1 MTMILDTR
9 AVSSEVRPEY
19 WSAAIAE
26 HFFPVRIESAAAPAF
41 EARLS
46 GGQVGPLFVRTISG
60 PPHRVTRTR
69 QLVERLD
76 PECILMYVPLRG
88 TCRVGQGDRICELRP
103 GEVAV
108 QDTST
113 PSSFEAVS
121 GFDVSVVAFPK
132 WFLGGD
138 AVTCAR
144 RAAERLAGPD
154 SAMLRLSSSLIAGIG
169 RFAEGPAPSS
179 AEGGG
184 VADMLL
190 ALLRGLCAEDDS
202 DSGAGAR
209 AATLETRMRQFALAR
224 LADPD
229 LGPEQ
234 LARAHFVSTRYVH
247 KLFAPLGG
255 VSGWI
260 REQRLL
266 AAARELRETDTPVS
280 EIALRYG
287 YRNAASFARAF
298 RTAQGL
304 SPRESR
310 RAREVQTLHEGRP
323 VQLRG

>member
-9 AVSSEVRPEY
+9 VVSSDVRPEY
-19 WSAAIAE
+19 WSAGIAE
-26 HFFPVRIESAAAPAF
+26 HFFPVRIEPASEPVF

-69 QLVERLD
+69 QLVDRLD
-76 PECILMYVPLRG
+76 PECILMYLPRRG

-121 GFDVSVVAFPK
+121 GFDVSVIAFPK
-132 WFLGGD
+132 WYIGGD
-138 AVTCAR
+138 APAFAR
-144 RAAERLAGPD
+144 HAAERLAGPD
-154 SAMLRLSSSLIAGIG
+154 STMLRLSSSLLVGIG
-169 RFAEGPAPSS
+169 RLAEGPPPSS
-179 AEGGG
+179 AEGDS
-184 VADMLL
+184 VANMML
-190 ALLRGLCAEDDS
+190 ALLRGLCADHDG
-202 DSGAGAR
+202 DSGANAR
-209 AATLETRMRQFALAR
+209 AATLEARMRQYALAH
-224 LADPD
+224 LADPE

-260 REQRLL
+260 REQRLFS
-266 AAARELRETDTPVS
+266 AARELRETDTPVS
-280 EIALRYG
+280 EVALQYG

-298 RTAQGL
+298 RKAQGH

-310 RAREVQTLHEGRP
+310 RARELQLFGEGRP
-323 VQLRG
+323 TQPVG

>member
-19 WSAAIAE
+19 WSAGIAE
-26 HFFPVRIESAAAPAF
+26 HFFPVRIEPSADPAF

-60 PPHRVTRTR
+60 QPHRVTRTR
-69 QLVERLD
+69 QLVDRLD
-76 PECILMYVPLRG
+76 PECILMYVPRRG
-88 TCRVGQGDRICELRP
+88 ICRVGQGDRICELYP

-132 WFLGGD
+132 WLIGGD
-138 AVTCAR
+138 AAACAR

-154 SAMLRLSSSLIAGIG
+154 STILRLSSSLIGGLGAL
-169 RFAEGPAPSS
+169 AEGSS
-179 AEGGG
+179 ASGTEGDA
-184 VADMLL
+184 VADMML
-190 ALLRGLCAEDDS
+190 ALLRGLCADTDS
-202 DSGAGAR
+202 FAVAGAR
-209 AATLETRMRQFALAR
+209 AATLETRMRQYALAH
-224 LADPD
+224 LADPA
-229 LGPEQ
+229 LGPDQ

-266 AAARELRETDTPVS
+266 SAARELRETDTPVS
-280 EIALRYG
+280 EIATRYG

-298 RTAQGL
+298 RKAQGL

-310 RAREVQTLHEGRP
+310 RARELQFLAASRP
-323 VQLRG
+323 A